1 MNDFE
6 AIPDHGLA
14 WMEASGEYADIVLS
28 TRVRLARNLQGHA
41 FGARARVNDREA
53 VLRHF
58 RQSVERSQMLN
69 DGVLLEMS
77 EVAERTRRILLER
90 RIVTRELLGEE
101 GGDPARGAAVPFS
114 NRDPVSIMVNEEDHL
129 RVQSL
134 LSGLR
139 ISEAWRIV
147 DLLDEELGRE
157 LPFAY
162 HNEFGFLTSCPTNVG
177 SGLRASVFMHLP
189 GLVLTKE
196 ISKTLRGLGELGLT
210 FRGLYGEGSEVVG
223 NFFQISNQM
232 TLGRTEEDLVD
243 HLDRVVR
250 KVIEDEL
257 QARQI
262 LLRDAGGV
270 TEDKIWRAY
279 GLLRYARSLSF
290 EELMNLLSGVRLG
303 VSLKLLPGLRVYSL
317 NKMMIFTQPAH
328 LEQAA
333 GRDLTQAER
342 DAHRASYV
350 RRILATEGDVSADD
364 NGSAGAKRSE
374 QL

>member
-1 MNDFE
+1 VNDFE
-6 AIPDHGLA
+6 SIPDHGLG
-14 WMEASGEYADIVLS
+14 WLEASGEHADIVLS

-41 FGARARVNDREA
+41 FGPRARVNDREA
-53 VLRHF
+53 VLRQF
-58 RQSVERSQMLN
+58 KGSVGRSEVLR
-69 DGVLLEMS
+69 GGTLLEMPD
-77 EVAERTRRILLER
+77 VGARTRQILHER
-90 RIVTRELLGEE
+90 RLVTRDLLGEE
-101 GGDPARGAAVPFS
+101 GTDPANGTAVHFS
-114 NRDPVSIMVNEEDHL
+114 SREPVSVMVNEEDHL

-139 ISEAWRIV
+139 ILEAWHIV
-147 DLLDEELGRE
+147 DRLDEELGRE
-157 LPFAY
+157 LPFAF

-196 ISKTLRGLGELGLT
+196 IGKALRGLGELGLT

-223 NFFQISNQM
+223 NFFQVSNQT
-232 TLGRTEEDLVD
+232 TLGRTEEDLLD

-250 KVIEDEL
+250 KVIADEM
-257 QARQI
+257 QARKV
-262 LLRDAGGV
+262 LLRDARAV

-303 VSLKLLPGLRVYSL
+303 VSLKLLPGLRVYTL

-333 GRDLTQAER
+333 GRDLPLAES

-350 RRILATEGDVSADD
+350 RRILATEGEVSTDD
-364 NGSAGAKRSE
+364 ASSGGSPTSD
-374 QL
+374 QP

>member
-6 AIPDHGLA
+6 SIPDHGLG
-14 WMEASGEYADIVLS
+14 WLEASGEHSDIVLS

-41 FGARARVNDREA
+41 FGPRARVNDREA
-53 VLRHF
+53 VLRQF
-58 RQSVERSQMLN
+58 KSSVGRSEVLR
-69 DGVLLEMS
+69 GGTLLEMPD
-77 EVAERTRRILLER
+77 VGPRTRQILHER
-90 RIVTRELLGEE
+90 RLVTRDLLGEE
-101 GGDPARGAAVPFS
+101 GADPANGTAVHFS
-114 NRDPVSIMVNEEDHL
+114 SREPVSVMVNEEDHL

-139 ISEAWRIV
+139 IQEAWHIV
-147 DLLDEELGRE
+147 DRLDEELGRE
-157 LPFAY
+157 LPFAF

-196 ISKTLRGLGELGLT
+196 IGKALRGLGELGLT

-223 NFFQISNQM
+223 NFFQVSNQT
-232 TLGRTEEDLVD
+232 TLGRTEEDLLD

-250 KVIEDEL
+250 KVISDEM
-257 QARQI
+257 QARQV
-262 LLRDAGGV
+262 LLRDARAV

-303 VSLKLLPGLRVYSL
+303 VSLKLLPGLRVYTL

-333 GRDLTQAER
+333 GRDLPQAES

-350 RRILATEGDVSADD
+350 RRILATEGEVSTDD
-364 NGSAGAKRSE
+364 APSGGDPTSD
-374 QL
+374 QP